1 MKFQETSTLFSL
13 NKNTYSNLR
22 WIAYFGQLTAILTVQ
37 FLFEFKFHYFN
48 CILIVFIGILT
59 NLYLEFKFIENQ
71 LNNLKSTTFLFYDI
85 TQLGILIFITGGI
98 TNPFIVLLIIPAV
111 F

>member
-48 CILIVFIGILT
+48 CILIVFIGKLILIGCS
-59 NLYLEFKFIENQ
+59 LFIEVKIS
-71 LNNLKSTTFLFYDI
+71 LSSTDQSFA
-85 TQLGILIFITGGI
+85 ILISYINITR
-98 TNPFIVLLIIPAV
+98 T
-111 F
+111 